1 MKLITLSNF
10 KNKHFLALVGNLVIS
25 GFSVLTIAVLYRVL
39 TKSDVGTWFF
49 FLTFIGLADSIR
61 TGFLSTATVKFY
73 AGTTL
78 ERGKEVLGSVW
89 YLAILLTGAMCLID
103 LLFFMGIGFIKNP
116 QLILVIK
123 WFGITFFSSL
133 FYQVAFWILI
143 AEEDYLKI
151 LWLRLINSGSM
162 ILIIVILALLNKA
175 TLFNLLLVNF
185 LTNCLTSLLSLMFG
199 YNKIRYFFSRTKEC
213 IYEITHFGKYSLGT
227 NISSNLLGSIN
238 TFVITFM
245 LGPAVLAVYNLPQRL
260 LEIVEI
266 PLRSFVGTGMSAMA
280 TAYNTGNMYHLKF
293 VSKKYA
299 GVLTFAF
306 IPIIIVAFFT
316 ADIAVSLLGGGKY
329 AGTEAA
335 NIFRLLMFFSVFYP
349 IDRFNGVTLDILHQQ
364 KINFYKVLVMICANI
379 PVAFTGIF
387 IFHNVWGVAIASP
400 FTLMAGLLFGYYH
413 LRKHMDYS
421 FGQIIQLGY
430 VESLEIVRKTW
441 AKFKSK

>member
-1 MKLITLSNF
+1 
-10 KNKHFLALVGNLVIS
+10 
-25 GFSVLTIAVLYRVL
+25 
-39 TKSDVGTWFF
+39 
-49 FLTFIGLADSIR
+49 
-61 TGFLSTATVKFY
+61 
-73 AGTTL
+73 
-78 ERGKEVLGSVW
+78 
-89 YLAILLTGAMCLID
+89 
-103 LLFFMGIGFIKNP
+103 
-116 QLILVIK
+116 
-123 WFGITFFSSL
+123 
-133 FYQVAFWILI
+133 
-143 AEEDYLKI
+143 
-151 LWLRLINSGSM
+151 
-162 ILIIVILALLNKA
+162 
-175 TLFNLLLVNF
+175 
-185 LTNCLTSLLSLMFG
+185 
-199 YNKIRYFFSRTKEC
+199 
-213 IYEITHFGKYSLGT
+213 
-227 NISSNLLGSIN
+227 
-238 TFVITFM
+238 M

-306 IPIIIVAFFT
+306 IPIIIFTFFT
-316 ADIAVSLLGGGKY
+316 ADIAVALLGGVKY

-364 KINFYKVLVMICANI
+364 KINFYKVLVMIAANI

-387 IFHNVWGVAIASP
+387 IFHSVWGVAIASP
-400 FTLMAGLLFGYYH
+400 FTLLAGLLFGYYH

-421 FGQIIQLGY
+421 FAQIIQLGY